1 MDFKEQPNMHSL
13 IANTIFACFVMRIM
27 MGNIATT
34 NEWCLGKMIM
44 KTSPKS
50 KEWKKERLIVNM
62 LV

>member
-50 KEWKKERLIVNM
+50 KNEY
-62 LV
+62 